1 MKIFTLLILVVF
13 LISCSENKKK
23 ELKIIDKIAY
33 EYVYLAHSIGLHD
46 PDYVDAYFGPD
57 SIKNSAIKDSM
68 SLRSI
73 KLRIV
78 DLIGIIDT
86 LKVEDENNLLLN
98 LRHKFL
104 KNMLSSMNSR
114 INVILGFESKFN
126 DECKNLYGAISPE
139 YSEEFFQNII
149 NDLDAMLPGNGDIKE
164 RYQDFKSKF
173 IIPEDKVDTVFR
185 FALNEAKNRTKSFI
199 DLPHYED
206 FTLEYV
212 RDKSWSGY
220 NWFQG
225 NAFSLVQINLDQP
238 IYIDRA
244 IDLAS
249 HEAYP
254 GHHTHHVLME
264 NTFVKDS
271 NWIEF
276 TIYPLFSPMSLI
288 SEGSANYGIEVAFPG
303 KEKLNF
309 ERDYLYPLAGIDPNL
324 AEIYN
329 KVQEL
334 ISKLDY
340 AGNNAAKRFLDGEYS
355 DEETIDYLIKY
366 NLMSESRAKQRL
378 AFIKKYRAYVINYNV
393 GLDMV
398 RKFVEANGGTVDDP
412 KKRWLIF
419 QDLITNPYLPN
430 DIIIKEEVL

>member
-1 MKIFTLLILVVF
+1 MYLV
-13 LISCSENKKK
+13 
-23 ELKIIDKIAY
+23 
-33 EYVYLAHSIGLHD
+33 HSIGIHD

-57 SIKNSAIKDSM
+57 SIKNQAKADNL

-73 KLRIV
+73 KLKVISMMNQ
-78 DLIGIIDT
+78 IDT
-86 LKVEDENNLLLN
+86 IETEDPNNLVLN

-104 KNMLSSMNSR
+104 KRMLSSMNSR
-114 INVILGFESKFN
+114 INILLGFESKFN
-126 DECKNLYGAISPE
+126 DECENLYGAISPE
-139 YSEEFFQNII
+139 YSEEYFEKLI
-149 NDLDAMLPGNGDIKE
+149 NELNDKLPGNGDIKQ
-164 RYQDFKSKF
+164 RYQDFKAKF
-173 IIPEDKVDTVFR
+173 IIPTEKVDTVFR
-185 FALNEAKNRTKSFI
+185 FALEEAKKRTKKFI
-199 DLPHYED
+199 ELPHYED

-212 RDKSWSGY
+212 KDKPWSGY

-264 NTFVKDS
+264 KTFVKDS

-303 KEKLNF
+303 IDKLQF

-324 AEIYN
+324 AETYSR
-329 KVQEL
+329 VQEI

-355 DEETIDYLIKY
+355 EEKTIEYLVKY
-366 NLMSESRAKQRL
+366 NLMTESRAKQRL
-378 AFIKKYRAYVINYNV
+378 EFIKKYRAYVINYNV

-398 RKFVEANGGTVDDP
+398 RKFVEANGGTINDP

-419 QDLITNPYLPN
+419 QDLITNPYLPS
-430 DIIIKEEVL
+430 DIKLNKEQT

>member
-1 MKIFTLLILVVF
+1 M
-13 LISCSENKKK
+13 
-23 ELKIIDKIAY
+23 
-33 EYVYLAHSIGLHD
+33 HD

-86 LKVEDENNLLLN
+86 LKVGDENNLLLN

>member
-1 MKIFTLLILVVF
+1 
-13 LISCSENKKK
+13 
-23 ELKIIDKIAY
+23 
-33 EYVYLAHSIGLHD
+33 
-46 PDYVDAYFGPD
+46 
-57 SIKNSAIKDSM
+57 M

-355 DEETIDYLIKY
+355 DEETIDYLVKY

-393 GLDMV
+393 GLYMV

>member
-1 MKIFTLLILVVF
+1 M
-13 LISCSENKKK
+13 
-23 ELKIIDKIAY
+23 
-33 EYVYLAHSIGLHD
+33 HD

-86 LKVEDENNLLLN
+86 LKVGDENNLLLN

-139 YSEEFFQNII
+139 YSEKFFQNII

-355 DEETIDYLIKY
+355 DEETIDYLVKY

>member
-1 MKIFTLLILVVF
+1 M
-13 LISCSENKKK
+13 
-23 ELKIIDKIAY
+23 
-33 EYVYLAHSIGLHD
+33 HD

-86 LKVEDENNLLLN
+86 LKVGDENNLLLN

-276 TIYPLFSPMSLI
+276 TIYPLFSSMSLI

-355 DEETIDYLIKY
+355 DEETIDYLVKY

>member
-355 DEETIDYLIKY
+355 DEETIDYLVKY